1 MTPKLCLH
9 RVGEISDLD
18 LHGEGKGSRN
28 VGKLVKDLSLTGRVW
43 WPLKTILNYFT
54 SSTSIKF

>member
-1 MTPKLCLH
+1 MHFVNILLKMTPKLCLP

-28 VGKLVKDLSLTGRVW
+28 VGKLVKDVSLTGRVW
-43 WPLKTILNYFT
+43 WPL
-54 SSTSIKF
+54 